1 MSYLALARKWRP
13 TKFKEV
19 VGQAHVLTALE
30 NALSQNRLHHAYLFS
45 GTRGVGKTTIGRLFA
60 KGLNCETGITAT
72 PCGECA
78 TCKEIDEGRFVDLL
92 EIDAASRT
100 KVEDTRELLDN
111 VQYKPARGRFKV
123 YLIDEV
129 HMLSRHSFNALL
141 KTLEEPPEYVKFL
154 LATTDP
160 QKLPVTI
167 LSRCLQFHLKPI
179 SVDNIHEQLD
189 HILEQ
194 ENVTSESRAL
204 GMIAHAADGSMRDAL
219 SLTDQA
225 IALGNGNVVTDTV
238 AHMLGTLDTD
248 QAIHLLEAISSK
260 QPQLAMACIQALAE
274 NGVEWDG
281 LLSQLATQ
289 LHRLAMY
296 QALPS
301 TLDKAQPDAER
312 LELLSKALSPQ
323 DIQLYYQIV
332 LKGRQD
338 LPLSPT
344 ARVGIE
350 MVVLRML
357 AFRPAEQTVATAIS
371 TESTSPAPA
380 PAAQNPVQ
388 NQVQSVAQPV
398 SQAAPMAAPRQSAQA
413 PAVSQPQVSQQA
425 PVQQPVQQQPP
436 QNQNQY
442 SDSQGYAD
450 HSGNQGYPEQDYP
463 HSQYDAPPAYDERPS
478 YGTEQPNVAPVAPS
492 VPPVP
497 SASQEQPARATSP
510 VSGLRH
516 QLRSQRRGGAAT
528 ENKGSAPKKA
538 KATPAKTSV
547 LDRVAQQHGGS
558 ERVSPA
564 SLTASST
571 ENVTNDNEPYRWK
584 PSKPVVKEVSKELT
598 PTQIK
603 RALEHIKTPEMVD
616 KLLQESVVQDEWS
629 ATIQKLETAKLV
641 EQLALN
647 SVFTKIDTS
656 ITLTLR
662 ASQAHLNTDRA
673 QSELLQ
679 SLNTVLGEECH
690 LSVEIGDGGETP
702 LELRERLYQ
711 SKLKDAF
718 TSLENDANVQFIE
731 RRFAAELDRDSVRP
745 I

>member
-60 KGLNCETGITAT
+60 KGLNCETGITST

-281 LLSQLATQ
+281 LLNQLATQ
-289 LHRLAMY
+289 LHR
-296 QALPS
+296 
-301 TLDKAQPDAER
+301 
-312 LELLSKALSPQ
+312 
-323 DIQLYYQIV
+323 
-332 LKGRQD
+332 
-338 LPLSPT
+338 
-344 ARVGIE
+344 
-350 MVVLRML
+350 
-357 AFRPAEQTVATAIS
+357 
-371 TESTSPAPA
+371 
-380 PAAQNPVQ
+380 
-388 NQVQSVAQPV
+388 
-398 SQAAPMAAPRQSAQA
+398 
-413 PAVSQPQVSQQA
+413 
-425 PVQQPVQQQPP
+425 
-436 QNQNQY
+436 
-442 SDSQGYAD
+442 
-450 HSGNQGYPEQDYP
+450 
-463 HSQYDAPPAYDERPS
+463 
-478 YGTEQPNVAPVAPS
+478 
-492 VPPVP
+492 
-497 SASQEQPARATSP
+497 
-510 VSGLRH
+510 
-516 QLRSQRRGGAAT
+516 
-528 ENKGSAPKKA
+528 
-538 KATPAKTSV
+538 
-547 LDRVAQQHGGS
+547 
-558 ERVSPA
+558 
-564 SLTASST
+564 
-571 ENVTNDNEPYRWK
+571 
-584 PSKPVVKEVSKELT
+584 
-598 PTQIK
+598 
-603 RALEHIKTPEMVD
+603 
-616 KLLQESVVQDEWS
+616 
-629 ATIQKLETAKLV
+629 
-641 EQLALN
+641 
-647 SVFTKIDTS
+647 
-656 ITLTLR
+656 
-662 ASQAHLNTDRA
+662 
-673 QSELLQ
+673 
-679 SLNTVLGEECH
+679 
-690 LSVEIGDGGETP
+690 
-702 LELRERLYQ
+702 
-711 SKLKDAF
+711 
-718 TSLENDANVQFIE
+718 
-731 RRFAAELDRDSVRP
+731 
-745 I
+745 